1 MFKAVR
7 NTVASRIVTVTS
19 LCLVVLLMGVF
30 FAAQSY
36 STAIAAVSINK
47 QEPVEEKKWD
57 ICIVGNFYKET
68 EGSIPSEHKILSNVV
83 LNKVT
88 LNNPGE
94 FIEYT
99 FKIDNNGNMDGV
111 LKNILVEGTNE
122 KVSTTIKVNSED
134 YDKSK
139 EKVLSANSENYVTVR
154 IDYLPNEQIVPVE
167 LNLVTTVQINQK

>member
-1 MFKAVR
+1 MFKAVK
-7 NTVASRIVTVTS
+7 NTVTSRIITVTS

-47 QEPVEEKKWD
+47 QEPVEESKWD
-57 ICIVGNFYKET
+57 IGIVSNFYNET
-68 EGSIPSEHKILSNVV
+68 AGSIPSEHKVLSNVV
-83 LNKVT
+83 LNKAT

-122 KVSTTIKVNSED
+122 KVSTTIKINSEN
-134 YDKSK
+134 YDKNK
-139 EKVLSANSENYVTVR
+139 ERVLSANSENYVTIRVE
-154 IDYLPNEQIVPVE
+154 YLPTEIIEPVE